1 MDDIFVARIMTT
13 DLHTVRPG
21 TLVEGAA
28 DVILSNDIG
37 SVIVVN
43 EQNGLEGIL
52 TSTDFVEIVREQK
65 PKDQTPVSAYMSTE
79 MVTVSAQDSV
89 EDAAS
94 VMLEHGVHHLPVVDD
109 TEGVIGIVTT
119 TDLTAYVSNVRS
131 TKAPRA

>member
-65 PKDQTPVSAYMSTE
+65 PKDQTPVSAYMSAD

-89 EDAAS
+89 EDAADT
-94 VMLEHGVHHLPVVDD
+94 MLDRGVHHLPVVDD

-131 TKAPRA
+131 TKPARA

>member
-13 DLHTVRPG
+13 DLHTVRPD
-21 TLVEGAA
+21 TLVEDAA
-28 DVILSNDIG
+28 DVMVSNDIG
-37 SVIVVN
+37 SVIVIN

-52 TSTDFVEIVREQK
+52 TSTDFVEIVRAQK
-65 PKDQTPVSAYMSTE
+65 PKDQTPVSAYMSAD

-89 EDAAS
+89 EDAADT
-94 VMLEHGVHHLPVVDD
+94 MLDRGVHHLPVVDD

-131 TKAPRA
+131 TKPARA